1 MMSNLAW
8 WHLSSRQIYCINLVG
23 SYTGGRPRTL
33 LETLVT
39 LQEGGGGGERDVP
52 AKPMFGGRF
61 TI

>member
-1 MMSNLAW
+1 MVAPVKPADLLYKPCW
-8 WHLSSRQIYCINLVG
+8 ELH
-23 SYTGGRPRTL
+23 GGRPRTL

-39 LQEGGGGGERDVP
+39 LQEGGGGGGGGERDVP